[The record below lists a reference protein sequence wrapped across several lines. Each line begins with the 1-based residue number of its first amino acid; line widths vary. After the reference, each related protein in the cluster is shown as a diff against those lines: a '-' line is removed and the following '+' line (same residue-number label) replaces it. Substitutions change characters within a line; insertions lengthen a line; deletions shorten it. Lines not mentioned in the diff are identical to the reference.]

1 MGPWPREREGNAG
14 GARGCK
20 SVRSRTR
27 RRQCEGG
34 TGRTSSGGLGGVPKS
49 SLHCSTWEVWGE
61 KGRKRLGC
69 CQTPGVT
76 GNLTLF
82 RGFSPVSPPKFP
94 HTVPSPVRSYPQIP
108 WQART
113 LGLRQPE
120 APAKQ
125 IPAPRC
131 RLCPQ
136 PHTPVHPPAPP
147 TLPSRS
153 LGHGP
158 IHTAVATPTSVAV
171 TTPLPLPPQLLSPEH
186 YRATHPARGAAATH
200 RRRFQGRG
208 NTSRRHA
215 EGFGRCPVLPRG
227 AEGVCSPLLGSK
239 GPLQLCSI
247 IIILLYSYSTS

>member
-1 MGPWPREREGNAG
+1 LDIFRGPR
-14 GARGCK
+14 
-20 SVRSRTR
+20 
-27 RRQCEGG
+27 
-34 TGRTSSGGLGGVPKS
+34 GVPKS

-61 KGRKRLGC
+61 KGQKRLGC

-82 RGFSPVSPPKFP
+82 WGFSLVSPPKFP
-94 HTVPSPVRSYPQIP
+94 HTVPSPVHSYPQIP

-125 IPAPRC
+125 IPVPHC
-131 RLCPQ
+131 HLCPQ
-136 PHTPVHPPAPP
+136 PCTPVHPPA
-147 TLPSRS
+147 LPALPLCS

-158 IHTAVATPTSVAV
+158 IHTATATPTSV
-171 TTPLPLPPQLLSPEH
+171 TITIPLLLLPQPLSPEH
-186 YRATHPARGAAATH
+186 HWATHPAHRATATH
-200 RRRFQGRG
+200 RQRFQGRG
-208 NTSRRHA
+208 NMLWCHA
-215 EGFGRCPVLPRG
+215 EGFGQCPVLPQG